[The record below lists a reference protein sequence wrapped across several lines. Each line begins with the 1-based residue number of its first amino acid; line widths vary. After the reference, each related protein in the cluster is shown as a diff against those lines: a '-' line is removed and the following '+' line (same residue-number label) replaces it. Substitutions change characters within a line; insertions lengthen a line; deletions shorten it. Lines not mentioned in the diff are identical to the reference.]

1 MCNAHGANTDG
12 YRQVN
17 YENRKMKATLEF
29 NYPEDEA
36 ALRYAVHGE
45 KAVKA
50 LWDVKRYIR
59 DNFNHESDAMDV
71 IRKVRE
77 ITDMALSECGETV

>member
-1 MCNAHGANTDG
+1 MDG
-12 YRQVN
+12 YPQVN
-17 YENRKMKATLEF
+17 NEKSKMQATLTF
-29 NYPEDEA
+29 NYPEDED

-59 DNFNHESDAMDV
+59 DNFNYDSDAMDV

-77 ITDMALSECGETV
+77 MTDMALAECGERI

>member
-1 MCNAHGANTDG
+1 
-12 YRQVN
+12 
-17 YENRKMKATLEF
+17 MKATLEF
-29 NYPEDEA
+29 NYPDDED
-36 ALRYAVHGE
+36 ALRHAVHG
-45 KAVKA
+45 ARAIKA

-77 ITDMALSECGETV
+77 ITDMALAECGEDVT

>member
-1 MCNAHGANTDG
+1 
-12 YRQVN
+12 
-17 YENRKMKATLEF
+17 MKATLEF
-29 NYPEDEA
+29 NYPEDED

-45 KAVKA
+45 KAIKA

-59 DNFNHESDAMDV
+59 DNFNCESDAMDV

-77 ITDMALSECGETV
+77 MTDMALAECGETV